1 MEVFL
6 QGLVTSRKLDSI
18 VGGSKHFMHCYR
30 NARHA
35 MFPTKLSIEI
45 IFSVLG
51 VVETLFTSSSVAVS
65 VSRCKQSNKEYSDFA
80 ENLSRWRKG

>member
-1 MEVFL
+1 MLEVFL

-18 VGGSKHFMHCYR
+18 IGGSKHFMHCYR

-35 MFPTKLSIEI
+35 MFPANLSIEI

-51 VVETLFTSSSVAVS
+51 VDETLFTSSSALPRVGRLS
-65 VSRCKQSNKEYSDFA
+65 VKNKS
-80 ENLSRWRKG
+80 K